1 MKKMLFIS
9 AAVLLVAAFAV
20 GALVY
25 KAKQG
30 EEAQERAQAFQ
41 SVQVRPHSP
50 AHGSAE
56 AKVVIVEFLDPA
68 CGTCRE
74 FYPLVRQMTAEQP
87 GRIRV
92 VLRYAPFHPNSDQVV
107 AMLYAAGRQ
116 GKHWEALEALLAA
129 QDDWVANH
137 VANPDRAWR
146 HLEGLGLD
154 LDRLRSDMSAPDIAA
169 QVRQDLDDARA
180 LNVTATPEFFVNG
193 KPLPTWGYEQLVALV
208 NSELAGAYR

>member
-1 MKKMLFIS
+1 MKKTLFIS
-9 AAVLLVAAFAV
+9 VAVLLVVAFAV

-25 KAKQG
+25 KTKKG

-41 SVQVRPHSP
+41 SVQVRPYSP

-56 AKVVIVEFLDPA
+56 AKVVIAEFLDPA

-74 FYPLVRQMTAEQP
+74 FYPLVQKMMADHP

-107 AMLYAAGRQ
+107 AMIYAAGKQ
-116 GKHWEALEALLAA
+116 GKHWEALEATLAA
-129 QDDWVANH
+129 QNDWVTNH
-137 VANPDRAWR
+137 VANPDRAWQ
-146 HLEGLGLD
+146 HLAGLGLN
-154 LDRLRSDMSAPDIAA
+154 LDQLRSDMNAPEIAA
-169 QVRQDLDDARA
+169 QIKQDIDDARS

-193 KPLPTWGYEQLVALV
+193 KPLPTWGYEQLVELV
-208 NSELAGAYR
+208 NSELASAYR